1 MKTIQLFT
9 LVLLLSTHCYS
20 QITHAEP
27 ENWTV
32 FNRQVSYDK
41 EVIHLNGQESD
52 GLLWL
57 NDFSFTK
64 GVIELDIKGK
74 NAPGQSFVGFAF
86 HGVNDETFDA
96 IYFRPFNFKNPD
108 RNTHSIQYISM
119 PDNDWSGLRS
129 TFPGKFENTISPVP
143 EPVDDW
149 FHAKIVVDFP
159 NVKVFVNR
167 SDKATLEI
175 EQLSDRKQ
183 GKVGLWVGNGSEGW
197 FKNIKITKK

>member
-1 MKTIQLFT
+1 MKIIILYT
-9 LVLLLSTHCYS
+9 LALLLSTNSYS
-20 QITHAEP
+20 QITNADP

-32 FNRQVSYDK
+32 FNRQVSFDQG
-41 EVIHLNGQESD
+41 VIHLNGQESD

-57 NDFSFTK
+57 NDFTFK
-64 GVIELDIKGK
+64 NGVIELDIKGK
-74 NAPGQSFVGFAF
+74 NSPGQSFVGFAI
-86 HGVNDETFDA
+86 HGASDETFDA
-96 IYFRPFNFKNPD
+96 IYFRPFNFENPD

-119 PDNDWSGLRS
+119 PDNDWSSLRS
-129 TFPGKFENTISPVP
+129 AFPGKFENTINPVP

-149 FHAKIVVDFP
+149 FHTKIVVDFP
-159 NVKVFVNR
+159 NVKVFVND

-197 FKNIKITKK
+197 FKNIKIVNK